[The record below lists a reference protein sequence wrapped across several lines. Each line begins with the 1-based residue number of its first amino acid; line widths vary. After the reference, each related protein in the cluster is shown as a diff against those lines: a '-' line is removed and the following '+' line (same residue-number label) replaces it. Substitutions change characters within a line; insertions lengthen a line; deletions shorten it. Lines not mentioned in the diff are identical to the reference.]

1 MASILVLLKVILQVF
16 CKLKINSEAFFFNV
30 PSCFFFFKESSL

>member
-16 CKLKINSEAFFFNV
+16 CKLKINSEAFFLMLPV
-30 PSCFFFFKESSL
+30 VFFFKESSL